1 MQQYCC
7 VLVKNCPADGSEQA
21 GENPDNGKNRRQK
34 MTTTVNFFRSF
45 FDEEGYEAFLDSVD
59 TEYKKANPNAYER
72 WAEEVRRDFIQYSP
86 CRYEDSDTVAE
97 LLIPYVGISEY
108 AVTLYDYRGDTVG
121 EPDQPLFRLKFENAV
136 KTAVDVPFN
145 QVEWDNEKLELL
157 EILLE
162 ELHNQI
168 SPNKDDSVDDN
179 VNVPVDE
186 II

>member
-1 MQQYCC
+1 
-7 VLVKNCPADGSEQA
+7 
-21 GENPDNGKNRRQK
+21 
-34 MTTTVNFFRSF
+34 MTTTVNFFRSH
-45 FDEEGYEAFLDSVD
+45 FDKEGYEAFLDSVD

-121 EPDQPLFRLKFENAV
+121 EPDQPLLRIKFDNAV
-136 KTAVDVPFN
+136 KTAVDIPFA
-145 QVEWDNEKLELL
+145 QVEWDEENLELL